1 MADHPGDLPA
11 RRGRALRPERR
22 FCPLLTTGQ
31 VRSLRSDAKI
41 HGIFAS
47 HGEPSRGLYVADL
60 DLRVSQSCLLVAVVS
75 WQVPSLSCSFHDRL
89 TASQSLMSTARE
101 SVSQHET
108 AGSLLPVAP
117 STRLVHAPTSVGRS
131 TTPAKW
137 LPAETGAGRFML
149 TYAKADPWRQLKI
162 DPLWVG

>member
-31 VRSLRSDAKI
+31 VRSLRS
-41 HGIFAS
+41 
-47 HGEPSRGLYVADL
+47 DL

-149 TYAKADPWRQLKI
+149 TYAKADPWRQ
-162 DPLWVG
+162 